1 MKNYFKLKNYVG
13 VMLTA
18 VALASS
24 GAQATTVSIDSG
36 IQQTNGINSTRTV
49 VGVQE
54 GNLGIKVTY
63 AIIDRV
69 EADYT
74 VVLTDNI
81 AVKGGLGLT
90 ANSTMSPLTYSV
102 TPEFKM
108 KVGAA
113 TLYTSYQFRN
123 DVRSIAQ
130 DLTRT
135 AQVGVSYSLSPK
147 LDLGVKYMD
156 ISGKTEE

>member
-74 VVLTDNI
+74 VVLID
-81 AVKGGLGLT
+81 
-90 ANSTMSPLTYSV
+90 
-102 TPEFKM
+102 
-108 KVGAA
+108 
-113 TLYTSYQFRN
+113 
-123 DVRSIAQ
+123 
-130 DLTRT
+130 TRCT
-135 AQVGVSYSLSPK
+135 RWPHLPSF
-147 LDLGVKYMD
+147 
-156 ISGKTEE
+156 